1 MPRILLNL
9 PWELGDSG
17 VKIEQINEGGNV
29 FKQADKTA
37 LTRRILTS
45 EIPGTVAWLESITGL
60 DFTLDKDNEDVPI
73 KWLGTTGRKRGS
85 QQEPGSSG
93 DLDLSVDET
102 QISKEDLIIK
112 LAAWC
117 RQQGIPDEQ
126 ILNTSKDKTRWIEK
140 SGDNVHFRTPINGDS
155 NNGFVQTDFMFSG
168 DPNWQQFAM
177 RGGRE
182 GSAFTGESRA
192 IILASIISALHP
204 GLKYSYKHGLV
215 DRATNTTIENGKN
228 PATISKLTG
237 IPVAKLNTADDIID
251 TISKRPNY
259 DQLIAAARE
268 TLARSSI
275 QLPEAAPL
283 PGTAAWFRTYSDKFA

>member
-1 MPRILLNL
+1 MKQL
-9 PWELGDSG
+9 
-17 VKIEQINEGGNV
+17 NEGGNV
-29 FKQADKTA
+29 FKQVNKTS

-60 DFTLDKDNEDVPI
+60 DFTLDKDEENVPI

-102 QISKEDLIIK
+102 QVSKDELISKLT
-112 LAAWC
+112 AWC

-126 ILNTSKDKTRWIEK
+126 IFNTSKDKTRWIEK
-140 SGDNVHFRTPINGDS
+140 SGDNVHYRTPINGDP
-155 NNGFVQTDFMFSG
+155 NNGFAQTDFMFSG
-168 DPNWQQFAM
+168 DPVWQQFAM

-192 IILASIISALHP
+192 IILASIISALYP

-237 IPVAKLNTADDIID
+237 IPVAKLNTADDILD
-251 TISKRPNY
+251 AVSKRPNY

-268 TLARSSI
+268 TLAKSDI
-275 QLPEAAPL
+275 QLPEAAPA
-283 PGTAAWFRTYSDKFA
+283 PGTAAWFRETANKIV